1 MTTTAM
7 STTAMNTTALSTAL
21 LDIHGLRHTFPK
33 ADGGEL
39 LVLDGIELQVSEGQI
54 VGLLGRTGS
63 GKSTLLRLIA
73 GLALPSDGTVTYL
86 GHPVNAPAPGIAM
99 VFQGF
104 ALFPWLTVLEN
115 VQLGLEALG
124 LPDVEIRKRALAAID
139 LIGLD
144 GYESAY
150 PRELSGG
157 MRQRVGFARAL
168 VVHPN
173 ILLMDEPFSALDVLT
188 AETLRTDFLELW
200 GDGKLPIK
208 GVIMVTHNIEEAV
221 LMCDRILLFS
231 SNPGRIIS
239 EIAVDLKQPR
249 NRLDPQFRDLVE
261 KIYVAMT
268 RRGPSAAQTGTERQI
283 TINTVLP
290 RVSAN
295 LFSGLIE
302 TLAAAPYNGKAD
314 LPVLADELHL
324 EGDELFP
331 VAEAMQ
337 MFHFAEVEGGDIKL
351 TDSGKQFAELGT
363 DDRKKLFQRQ
373 LLQYIPLA
381 AHIRRV
387 LQERANHAAPKSRFL
402 DELEDHMST
411 EDAEHTLRA
420 VTAWGRYA
428 EVFAYDDDTGAF
440 SLENPS

>member
-1 MTTTAM
+1 MDA
-7 STTAMNTTALSTAL
+7 AL
-21 LDIHGLRHTFPK
+21 LDIHDVRQSFPR
-33 ADGGEL
+33 ADGGEH
-39 LVLDGIELQVSEGQI
+39 LVLDGINLELAQGQI

-73 GLALPSDGTVTYL
+73 GLEPPSGGTITYL
-86 GHPVNAPAPGIAM
+86 GRPVVAPAAGIAM
-99 VFQGF
+99 VFQSF

-124 LPDVEIRKRALAAID
+124 LPEAEIRQRALAAID

-188 AETLRTDFLELW
+188 AETLRTDFLDLW
-200 GDGKLPIK
+200 GEGKLPIK
-208 GVIMVTHNIEEAV
+208 GVVLVTHNIEEAV

-231 SNPGRIIS
+231 TNPAHIIS
-239 EIAVDLKQPR
+239 EIRVNLRQPR
-249 NRLDPQFRDLVE
+249 NRLDPQFRQLVE
-261 KIYVAMT
+261 EIYVAMT
-268 RRGPSAAQTGTERQI
+268 ARTPAKPRIGGVAERAPGSNI
-283 TINTVLP
+283 EMELP

-295 LFSGLIE
+295 LMSGLIE

-314 LPVLADELHL
+314 LPVLADELHM
-324 EGDELFP
+324 EVDELFP
-331 VAEAMQ
+331 VSESLQMLHLAEI
-337 MFHFAEVEGGDIKL
+337 EGGDIKL
-351 TDSGKQFAELGT
+351 TDAGKQFAESSM

-373 LLQYIPLA
+373 LMTYVPLA

-387 LQERANHAAPKSRFL
+387 LQERANHTAPKSRFF

-411 EDAEHTLRA
+411 EAVEQTLRA
-420 VTAWGRYA
+420 VISWGRFA
-428 EVFAYDDDTGAF
+428 EAFAYDDDSGTF

>member
-1 MTTTAM
+1 M
-7 STTAMNTTALSTAL
+7 SAAL
-21 LDIHGLRHTFPK
+21 LDIHGLRQTFPK
-33 ADGGEL
+33 ADGGDL
-39 LVLDGIELQVSEGQI
+39 LVLDGIELVLVQGQI

-73 GLALPSDGTVTYL
+73 GLALPSGGTVTYL
-86 GHPVNAPAPGIAM
+86 GQPVLGPPPGIAM
-99 VFQGF
+99 VFQSF

-200 GDGKLPIK
+200 GEGKLPIK
-208 GVIMVTHNIEEAV
+208 GVLLVTHNIEEAV

-231 SNPGRIIS
+231 NNPGRIIR
-239 EIAVDLKQPR
+239 EIAVDLPQPR
-249 NRLDPQFRDLVE
+249 NRLDPQFRELVE

-268 RRGPSAAQTGTERQI
+268 ARAQNAAHAGPKPCTME
-283 TINTVLP
+283 TVLP

-302 TLAAAPYNGKAD
+302 TLAGEQYHGNAD

-324 EGDELFP
+324 EADELFP

-351 TDSGKQFAELGT
+351 TDTGKQFAELGM

-373 LLQYIPLA
+373 LLAYVPLA
-381 AHIRRV
+381 THIRRV
-387 LQERANHAAPKSRFL
+387 LQERANHVAPKSRFL

-428 EVFAYDDDTGAF
+428 EVFAYDDDAGAF